1 MTTTRKTRIVVFGNS
16 RFVANDVLQAQQLS
30 FVANVDLF
38 MNSINWLAEDESLIA
53 IRPTPTDTAHRGDD
67 RPAAEPGLPAV
78 GHRHAGA
85 GIYRRLQRLVE
96 AKVSMLKYRNTL
108 IVLVVLAALVGFLY
122 YDQQQQAAQ
131 PTATPQPVL
140 TLLDLNAADVI
151 AITVSVPPSRTVA
164 HKDNGAWLL
173 DEPTKEEAD
182 TTQLSSVVTQFA
194 KLTATRALTVTPT
207 DLAPFGLVTGTLTLE
222 LKLKDNR
229 TEVIR
234 VGNATIGG
242 SDDYVQHV
250 GDPKVYLVPAATFA
264 TLQQIVS
271 TPPKKPTPT
280 PTSPPTTPTAGALP
294 PLPPVATS
302 TP

>member
-1 MTTTRKTRIVVFGNS
+1 
-16 RFVANDVLQAQQLS
+16 
-30 FVANVDLF
+30 
-38 MNSINWLAEDESLIA
+38 
-53 IRPTPTDTAHRGDD
+53 
-67 RPAAEPGLPAV
+67 
-78 GHRHAGA
+78 
-85 GIYRRLQRLVE
+85 
-96 AKVSMLKYRNTL
+96 MLKYKNTI
-108 IVLVVLAALVGFLY
+108 IVLVVLTALIGFLY

-131 PTATPQPVL
+131 PTPTPQPVL
-140 TLLDLNAADVI
+140 TLLALNADDVS
-151 AITVSVPPSRTVA
+151 ALTVSVPPSRTVA

-280 PTSPPTTPTAGALP
+280 PTSPAPTPGALP

>member
-1 MTTTRKTRIVVFGNS
+1 M
-16 RFVANDVLQAQQLS
+16 
-30 FVANVDLF
+30 
-38 MNSINWLAEDESLIA
+38 
-53 IRPTPTDTAHRGDD
+53 
-67 RPAAEPGLPAV
+67 
-78 GHRHAGA
+78 
-85 GIYRRLQRLVE
+85 
-96 AKVSMLKYRNTL
+96 KYRNTL
-108 IVLVVLAALVGFLY
+108 IMLGVLAALVGFLY

-131 PTATPQPVL
+131 PAPTPQPVL
-140 TLLDLNAADVI
+140 TLLDLNADDVT
-151 AITVSVPPSRTVA
+151 ALTVSVPPSRTVA

-194 KLTATRALTVTPT
+194 KLTATRALTVTPA
-207 DLAPFGLVTGTLTLE
+207 DLAPFGLITGTLTLE
-222 LKLKDNR
+222 LTLKDNR

-250 GDPKVYLVPAATFA
+250 GDPKVYLAPAATFA

-280 PTSPPTTPTAGALP
+280 PTSPAPTAGALP

>member
-1 MTTTRKTRIVVFGNS
+1 
-16 RFVANDVLQAQQLS
+16 
-30 FVANVDLF
+30 
-38 MNSINWLAEDESLIA
+38 
-53 IRPTPTDTAHRGDD
+53 
-67 RPAAEPGLPAV
+67 
-78 GHRHAGA
+78 
-85 GIYRRLQRLVE
+85 
-96 AKVSMLKYRNTL
+96 MLKYRNTI

-122 YDQQQQAAQ
+122 YDQQQQAAK
-131 PTATPQPVL
+131 PAPTPQPVF
-140 TLLDLNAADVI
+140 TLLDLNADDVS
-151 AITVSVPPSRTVA
+151 ALTVSVPPSRTVA

-280 PTSPPTTPTAGALP
+280 PTAPAPTPGALP

>member
-1 MTTTRKTRIVVFGNS
+1 M
-16 RFVANDVLQAQQLS
+16 
-30 FVANVDLF
+30 
-38 MNSINWLAEDESLIA
+38 
-53 IRPTPTDTAHRGDD
+53 
-67 RPAAEPGLPAV
+67 
-78 GHRHAGA
+78 
-85 GIYRRLQRLVE
+85 
-96 AKVSMLKYRNTL
+96 KYRNT
-108 IVLVVLAALVGFLY
+108 IIMLVVLAALVGFLF
-122 YDQQQQAAQ
+122 YDQQQQAAK
-131 PTATPQPVL
+131 PTPTPQPVL
-140 TLLDLNAADVI
+140 TLLDLNADDVS
-151 AITVSVPPSRTVA
+151 ALTVSVPPSRTVA

-182 TTQLSSVVTQFA
+182 TTKLSSLVTQFA
-194 KLTATRALTVTPT
+194 KLAATRALTITPA

-234 VGNATIGG
+234 VGNATVGG

-250 GDPKVYLVPAATFA
+250 GDPKVYLVPAATFSA
-264 TLQQIVS
+264 LHQFVT